1 MVSRVRLLIGGAV
14 QGVGFRPYACR
25 LAGTMGLA
33 GWVANDPGGV
43 MIEVEGAP
51 DRVERFVERLVR
63 ERPAQCDIQS
73 LERERM
79 SPVGAERFEIHDSR
93 ADSAGVR
100 PAAWPLPDLAT
111 CDACRRE
118 LFDPEDRRYR
128 HPFLTCTACGPRY
141 TIIESLPYDRA
152 KTAMRRFDMCPACQR
167 EYDNPADRRFHA
179 QPIACH
185 DCGPHLTLWD
195 DAGRPLAER
204 EDALLNA
211 AEALN
216 EGRIVAVKGLGGFHL
231 MADAGNEAAVRRL
244 RERKGRPDKPFALLV
259 PSLEAVTTL
268 CRVSPLDAR
277 LLGSPE
283 APIVLLRFRSQK
295 TLAQVRGSD
304 AHTPPDNPHRLTPRS
319 KSGLGT
325 SKAPVIALSVAPRN
339 PYLGV
344 MLPSTPLQHLLMAE
358 LGAPLVATSGN
369 RSEEPICIDEQEA
382 LARLRCIA
390 DLFLVHDRPIVRPV
404 DDSVVLTAL
413 GREMVLR
420 RARGYAPRP
429 VRLGKPAPS
438 SPIVALGGHVKN
450 TVAVSVGEHAV
461 ISQHLGDLGSAEGC
475 ALFRRTV
482 EELPSLHRL
491 RPARAVCDR
500 HPDYRSTLEA
510 EASGLPVLPVQHHHA
525 HIAACMAEHRLRGPV
540 LGVAWDGTGWG
551 ADGTIW
557 GGEFLLADE
566 REFDRAATF
575 RHFRLPGGERAIRE
589 PRRSA
594 IGLLWEV
601 WGDAIFNHHE
611 LACVKSLSAAERR
624 GIRHMLSRG
633 IHSPETSSVGRLF
646 DAVASLLGRRQ
657 RVTFDGQAAMEL
669 EWAAEGEH
677 SGDVY
682 PFRIGP
688 VGAIRD
694 SPLQIIDWEPMV
706 RAMLDEMKHGV
717 AVGGISD
724 MFHRTLV
731 EVIVAVAHRIG
742 RERVV
747 LGGGCFQNRRL
758 LEGAV
763 QRLRAEG
770 FRPFWPHHV
779 PPNDGGLA
787 LGQLYVAMGRSQI
800 KIKGQGAGGRG
811 INAIPP

>member
-51 DRVERFVERLVR
+51 DRVERFVERLMR

-118 LFDPEDRRYR
+118 LFDTKNRRYR
-128 HPFLTCTACGPRY
+128 HPFLTCTDCGPRY

-152 KTAMRRFDMCPACQR
+152 RTVMRRFDMCPACRR
-167 EYDNPADRRFHA
+167 EYDNPANRRFHA

-216 EGRIVAVKGLGGFHL
+216 EGSIVAVKGLGGFHL

-259 PSLEAVTTL
+259 PSLEAVTTV

-277 LLGSPE
+277 LLRSPE
-283 APIVLLRFRSQK
+283 APIVLLRRRAIRSSPATHPPSS
-295 TLAQVRGSD
+295 TLS
-304 AHTPPDNPHRLTPRS
+304 P
-319 KSGLGT
+319 
-325 SKAPVIALSVAPRN
+325 SVAPGN

-358 LGAPLVATSGN
+358 LNAPLIATSGN

-382 LARLRCIA
+382 LARLRRVA
-390 DLFLVHDRPIVRPV
+390 DLFLIHDRPIVRPV

-413 GREMVLR
+413 GRELVLR

-429 VRLGKPAPS
+429 VRLGEPAPT

-482 EELPSLHRL
+482 KELPSLHRL

-510 EASGLPVLPVQHHHA
+510 ESSGLPVLPVQHHHA

-540 LGVAWDGTGWG
+540 LGMAWDGTGWG

-566 REFDRAATF
+566 REFDRVATF
-575 RHFRLPGGERAIRE
+575 RRFRLPGGERAIRE

-601 WGDAIFNHHE
+601 WGDALFNHHE

-624 GIRHMLSRG
+624 GIRHMLARG

-646 DAVASLLGRRQ
+646 DAIASLLGIRQ

-669 EWAAEGEH
+669 EWAAEGGH

-688 VGAIRD
+688 VGEIRE
-694 SPLQIIDWEPMV
+694 SPLQFIDWEPMV
-706 RAMLDEMKHGV
+706 MAMLDEMKRGV
-717 AVGGISD
+717 AIGTISD

-731 EVIVAVAHRIG
+731 EVIVAVAQRIS

-758 LEGAV
+758 LERAV
-763 QRLRAEG
+763 LRLRAEG

-787 LGQLYVAMGRSQI
+787 LGQLYVAVSRARRQVTGSTRQEST
-800 KIKGQGAGGRG
+800 
-811 INAIPP
+811 